1 MRKLE
6 RIIALILLLIIVIAT
21 NVMDNTSFKIVKESI
36 GNMYED
42 RLVAYDLTY
51 KIHNEVEERRM
62 MLLKGD
68 VSSFKATNGQF
79 TLAVDSLIKQY
90 GTTELTIAE
99 SDNFDVLKE
108 RLAELEGIEKT
119 YISEEGTEEK
129 ELREKVEAKSA
140 KIVESLNAL
149 AAIQISEGKRQL
161 INSERAVKSSDVLS
175 KVEIVSMIVIS
186 IIIVFLIIYEPKI

>member
-1 MRKLE
+1 
-6 RIIALILLLIIVIAT
+6 
-21 NVMDNTSFKIVKESI
+21 
-36 GNMYED
+36 
-42 RLVAYDLTY
+42 
-51 KIHNEVEERRM
+51 

-90 GTTELTIAE
+90 GTTELTITE